1 MEETKFKILLNAMKV
16 LEQEDAKR
24 SSLEIG
30 IIKVMDAFDEHL
42 TEDQKKILLGEF
54 AHYEKSKKSAEE
66 SRRMKAVLQDQEYKD
81 LFRRPLEDDEN
92 LGY

>member
-1 MEETKFKILLNAMKV
+1 MEETKFKILLNATRV

-24 SSLEIG
+24 SSLEVG
-30 IIKVMDAFDEHL
+30 IIKVIDAFDEHL
-42 TEDQKKILLGEF
+42 TEDQKKNLLSEF

-66 SRRMKAVLQDQEYKD
+66 SRRMRTVLQEQEYKD

-92 LGY
+92 PGY